1 MAKRK
6 AKPFTKNIDRIAKDL
21 EGNLERDLNILVR
34 AIITDLSTKEN
45 SPVDTG
51 FFASSWTASTQRPRP
66 DQSRKEFAPWS
77 NIKPSRDGTEA
88 PGAVVEPRFLDT
100 LSFNFKPFS
109 KVFVGN
115 RSEYAA
121 RALASP
127 RSQVPQ
133 YVQGSLRKL
142 INKTF
147 TDKKPKLA
155 VGTYGSGVKYESKD
169 NVRELK
175 GVGLFGGTDD
185 AFVDYIN
192 P

>member
-1 MAKRK
+1 MAVGRSIE
-6 AKPFTKNIDRIAKDL
+6 NIEKDL
-21 EGNLERDLNILVR
+21 TGNLERDLNIFVR
-34 AIITDLSTKEN
+34 TVITDLSTKQN

-109 KVFVGN
+109 KVFIGN

-127 RSQVPQ
+127 RSGVPQ
-133 YVQGSLRKL
+133 YVQGKLGKL
-142 INKTF
+142 INQVF
-147 TDKKPKLA
+147 TDKPKLS
-155 VGTYGSGVKYESKD
+155 VGTFGSGIKYESK
-169 NVRELK
+169 NVRDLK
-175 GVGLFGGTDD
+175 GVGLFGGADD
-185 AFVDYIN
+185 VFVDYTY

>member
-1 MAKRK
+1 MAVGRSIE
-6 AKPFTKNIDRIAKDL
+6 NIGKDL
-21 EGNLERDLNILVR
+21 TGNLERDLNTLVR
-34 AIITDLSTKEN
+34 VIITDLSTEEY
-45 SPVDTG
+45 SAVDTG

-66 DQSRKEFAPWS
+66 DQSRKDFAPWS
-77 NIKPSRDGTEA
+77 NIKPSRNGTKA
-88 PGAVVEPRFLDT
+88 PGAVIEPRFLDT

-127 RSQVPQ
+127 RSGVPQ
-133 YVQGSLRKL
+133 YVQGDLSKL
-142 INKTF
+142 INQIF
-147 TDKKPKLA
+147 TDKPKLG
-155 VGTYGSGVKYESKD
+155 VGTFGTGVKYESK
-169 NVRELK
+169 NVRDLK

-185 AFVDYIN
+185 AFVDYTN

>member
-1 MAKRK
+1 MAVGRSIE
-6 AKPFTKNIDRIAKDL
+6 NIEKDL
-21 EGNLERDLNILVR
+21 TGNLERDLNIFVR
-34 AIITDLSTKEN
+34 TVITDLSTKQN

-77 NIKPSRDGTEA
+77 NIKPSRMGVEA

-109 KVFVGN
+109 KVFIGN

-133 YVQGSLRKL
+133 YVQGKL
-142 INKTF
+142 GKIINEVF
-147 TDKKPKLA
+147 TDKKPKLG
-155 VGTYGSGVKYESKD
+155 VGTYGSGVKYESK
-169 NVRELK
+169 NVRELQ
-175 GVGLFGGTDD
+175 GFGLFGGTDD
-185 AFVDYIN
+185 VFVDYTN

>member
-1 MAKRK
+1 MAIGRSIE
-6 AKPFTKNIDRIAKDL
+6 NIGKDL
-21 EGNLERDLNILVR
+21 TGNLERDLNIFVR
-34 AIITDLSTKEN
+34 TVITDLSTKQN

-51 FFASSWTASTQRPRP
+51 FFASSWTASTQSPRP

-109 KVFVGN
+109 KVFIGN

-127 RSQVPQ
+127 RSGVPQ
-133 YVQGSLRKL
+133 YVQGKL
-142 INKTF
+142 GKIINEVF
-147 TDKKPKLA
+147 TDKKPKLT
-155 VGTYGSGVKYESKD
+155 VGTYGSGVKYESK
-169 NVRELK
+169 NVRDLQ
-175 GVGLFGGTDD
+175 GFGLFGGTDD
-185 AFVDYIN
+185 VFVDYTN

>member
-1 MAKRK
+1 M
-6 AKPFTKNIDRIAKDL
+6 
-21 EGNLERDLNILVR
+21 
-34 AIITDLSTKEN
+34 
-45 SPVDTG
+45 
-51 FFASSWTASTQRPRP
+51 
-66 DQSRKEFAPWS
+66 
-77 NIKPSRDGTEA
+77 
-88 PGAVVEPRFLDT
+88 
-100 LSFNFKPFS
+100 
-109 KVFVGN
+109 
-115 RSEYAA
+115 
-121 RALASP
+121 
-127 RSQVPQ
+127 PQ

>member
-1 MAKRK
+1 MAVARSIE
-6 AKPFTKNIDRIAKDL
+6 NIGKDL
-21 EGNLERDLNILVR
+21 TGNLERDLNTLVR
-34 AIITDLSTKEN
+34 VIITDLSTEEY
-45 SPVDTG
+45 SAVDTG

-66 DQSRKEFAPWS
+66 DQSRKDFAPWS
-77 NIKPSRDGTEA
+77 NIKPSRNGTKA

-109 KVFVGN
+109 KVFIGN

-127 RSQVPQ
+127 RSGVPQ
-133 YVQGSLRKL
+133 YVQGQLGKL
-142 INKTF
+142 INKVF
-147 TDKKPKLA
+147 TDKPKLG
-155 VGTYGSGVKYESKD
+155 VGTFGTGVKYESK
-169 NVRELK
+169 NVRDLK

-185 AFVDYIN
+185 VFVDYTN

>member
-1 MAKRK
+1 MAKSRGI
-6 AKPFTKNIDRIAKDL
+6 KNIKKDI
-21 EGNLERDLNILVR
+21 NDNFERDFNILLR
-34 AIITDLSTKEN
+34 TIITDLSTEEY
-45 SPVDTG
+45 SAVDTG

-77 NIKPSRDGTEA
+77 NIKPSRDGTKA

-109 KVFVGN
+109 KVFIGN

-121 RALASP
+121 RALASRRSGVP
-127 RSQVPQ
+127 R
-133 YVQGSLRKL
+133 YVQGELNKL
-142 INKTF
+142 INKAF
-147 TDKKPKLA
+147 TDKPKLSI
-155 VGTYGSGVKYESKD
+155 GTYGSGVKYESK
-169 NVRELK
+169 NVRELQ
-175 GVGLFGGTDD
+175 GFGLFGGTDD

>member
-1 MAKRK
+1 MAVGRSIE
-6 AKPFTKNIDRIAKDL
+6 NIEKDL
-21 EGNLERDLNILVR
+21 TGNLERDLNIFVR
-34 AIITDLSTKEN
+34 TVITDLSTKQN

-77 NIKPSRDGTEA
+77 NIKPSRMGVEA
-88 PGAVVEPRFLDT
+88 PGAVVEPRFLNNIP
-100 LSFNFKPFS
+100 NFKTYS
-109 KVFVGN
+109 KVFIGN

-133 YVQGSLRKL
+133 YVQGKL
-142 INKTF
+142 GKIINEVF
-147 TDKKPKLA
+147 TDKKPKLG
-155 VGTYGSGVKYESKD
+155 VGTYGSGVKYESK
-169 NVRELK
+169 NVRDLQ
-175 GVGLFGGTDD
+175 GFGLFGGTDD
-185 AFVDYIN
+185 VFVDYTN

>member
-1 MAKRK
+1 MAIGRSIE
-6 AKPFTKNIDRIAKDL
+6 NISKDL
-21 EGNLERDLNILVR
+21 TGNLERDLNTLVR
-34 AIITDLSTKEN
+34 VIITDLSTEEY
-45 SPVDTG
+45 SAVDTG

-66 DQSRKEFAPWS
+66 DQSRQEFAPWS

-109 KVFVGN
+109 KVFIGN

-127 RSQVPQ
+127 RSGVPQ
-133 YVQGSLRKL
+133 YVQGKL
-142 INKTF
+142 GRIINEVF

-155 VGTYGSGVKYESKD
+155 VGTYGSGVKYESK
-169 NVRELK
+169 NVRELQ
-175 GVGLFGGTDD
+175 GFGLFGGTDD
-185 AFVDYIN
+185 VFVDYTN

>member
-1 MAKRK
+1 MAVGRSIE
-6 AKPFTKNIDRIAKDL
+6 NIGKDL
-21 EGNLERDLNILVR
+21 TGNLERDLNIFVR
-34 AIITDLSTKEN
+34 TVITDLSTKQN

-77 NIKPSRDGTEA
+77 NIKPSRMGVEA

-100 LSFNFKPFS
+100 LAFNFKPFS
-109 KVFVGN
+109 KVFIGN

-127 RSQVPQ
+127 RSGVPQ
-133 YVQGSLRKL
+133 YVQGKL
-142 INKTF
+142 GKIINEVF
-147 TDKKPKLA
+147 TDKKPKLG
-155 VGTYGSGVKYESKD
+155 VGTYGSGIKYESK
-169 NVRELK
+169 NVRDLQ
-175 GVGLFGGTDD
+175 GFGLFGGTDD
-185 AFVDYIN
+185 VFVDYID

>member
-1 MAKRK
+1 MAKKRS
-6 AKPFTKNIDRIAKDL
+6 I
-21 EGNLERDLNILVR
+21 LNIENDLTNNLQR
-34 AIITDLSTKEN
+34 DFNILIRTIITDLSTEQY
-45 SPVDTG
+45 SAVDTG

-66 DQSRKEFAPWS
+66 DQSRKDFAPWS
-77 NIKPSRDGTEA
+77 GIKPSRNGTKA
-88 PGAVVEPRFLDT
+88 SGAVVEPRFLDT

-109 KVFVGN
+109 KVFIGN

-133 YVQGSLRKL
+133 YVQGKL
-142 INKTF
+142 GRIINEVF
-147 TDKKPKLA
+147 TDKKPKLG

-175 GVGLFGGTDD
+175 GVGLFGGTDNV
-185 AFVDYIN
+185 FVDYID

>member
-1 MAKRK
+1 MAVGRSIE
-6 AKPFTKNIDRIAKDL
+6 NIEKDL
-21 EGNLERDLNILVR
+21 TGNLERDLNIFVR
-34 AIITDLSTKEN
+34 TVITDLSTKQN

-77 NIKPSRDGTEA
+77 NIKPSRMGVEA

-109 KVFVGN
+109 KVFIGN

-127 RSQVPQ
+127 RSGVPQ
-133 YVQGSLRKL
+133 YVQGKL
-142 INKTF
+142 GKIINEVF
-147 TDKKPKLA
+147 TDKKPKLG
-155 VGTYGSGVKYESKD
+155 VGTYGSGIKYESK
-169 NVRELK
+169 NVRDLQ
-175 GVGLFGGTDD
+175 GFGLFGGTDD
-185 AFVDYIN
+185 VFVDYIN

>member
-1 MAKRK
+1 MAS
-6 AKPFTKNIDRIAKDL
+6 TTNIDKIIPDL
-21 EGNLERDLNILVR
+21 NGNLERDLNILVR
-34 AIITDLSTKEN
+34 AIITDLSTKQN

-51 FFASSWTASTQRPRP
+51 FFASRWTASTQRPRP

-109 KVFVGN
+109 KVFIGN

-127 RSQVPQ
+127 RSGVPQ
-133 YVQGSLRKL
+133 YVQGKL
-142 INKTF
+142 GKIINEVF
-147 TDKKPKLA
+147 TDKKPKLT
-155 VGTYGSGVKYESKD
+155 VGTYGSGVKYESK
-169 NVRELK
+169 NVRDLQ
-175 GVGLFGGTDD
+175 GFGLFGGTDD
-185 AFVDYIN
+185 VFVDYTN

>member
-1 MAKRK
+1 MAVGRSIE
-6 AKPFTKNIDRIAKDL
+6 NIEKDL
-21 EGNLERDLNILVR
+21 TGNLERDLNIFVR
-34 AIITDLSTKEN
+34 AVITDLSTKQN

-100 LSFNFKPFS
+100 ISFNFKPFS

-127 RSQVPQ
+127 RSGVPQ
-133 YVQGSLRKL
+133 YVQGKL
-142 INKTF
+142 GKIINEVF

-155 VGTYGSGVKYESKD
+155 VGTYGSGVKYESK
-169 NVRELK
+169 NVRDLQ
-175 GVGLFGGTDD
+175 GFGLFGGTDD
-185 AFVDYIN
+185 VFVDYTN

>member
-1 MAKRK
+1 MAVGRSIE
-6 AKPFTKNIDRIAKDL
+6 NIEKDL
-21 EGNLERDLNILVR
+21 TGNLERDLNIFVR
-34 AIITDLSTKEN
+34 TIITDLSTKQN

-109 KVFVGN
+109 KVFIGN

-127 RSQVPQ
+127 RSGVPQ
-133 YVQGSLRKL
+133 YVQGKL
-142 INKTF
+142 GKIINEVF
-147 TDKKPKLA
+147 TDKKPKLT
-155 VGTYGSGVKYESKD
+155 VGTYGSGVKYESK
-169 NVRELK
+169 NVRDLQ
-175 GVGLFGGTDD
+175 GFGLFGGTDD
-185 AFVDYIN
+185 VFVDYTN

>member
-1 MAKRK
+1 MPKGRSIE
-6 AKPFTKNIDRIAKDL
+6 NISKDL
-21 EGNLERDLNILVR
+21 TGILERDLNIFVR
-34 AIITDLSTKEN
+34 TVITDLSTKQN

-77 NIKPSRDGTEA
+77 NIKPSRNGTEA

-109 KVFVGN
+109 KVFIGN

-127 RSQVPQ
+127 RSGVPQ
-133 YVQGSLRKL
+133 YVQGKL
-142 INKTF
+142 GRIINEVF
-147 TDKKPKLA
+147 TDKKPKLG

-169 NVRELK
+169 NVRDLK

>member
-1 MAKRK
+1 MVKGRDIE
-6 AKPFTKNIDRIAKDL
+6 NIEKDL
-21 EGNLERDLNILVR
+21 TGNLERDLNIFVR
-34 AIITDLSTKEN
+34 TVITDLSTKQN

-77 NIKPSRDGTEA
+77 NIKPSRNGTEA

-100 LSFNFKPFS
+100 LAFNFKPFS
-109 KVFVGN
+109 KVFIGN

-127 RSQVPQ
+127 RSGVPQ
-133 YVQGSLRKL
+133 YVQGKL
-142 INKTF
+142 GKLVNQVFKE
-147 TDKKPKLA
+147 KSKLA
-155 VGTYGSGVKYESKD
+155 VGTYGSGVKYESK
-169 NVRELK
+169 NVRDLQ
-175 GVGLFGGTDD
+175 GFGLFGGTDD
-185 AFVDYIN
+185 VFVDYTN